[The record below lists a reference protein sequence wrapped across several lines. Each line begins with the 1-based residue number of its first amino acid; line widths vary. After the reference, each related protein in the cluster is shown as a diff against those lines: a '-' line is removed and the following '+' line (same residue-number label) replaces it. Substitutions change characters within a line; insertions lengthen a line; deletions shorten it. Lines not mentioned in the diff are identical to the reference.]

1 MNGSR
6 LSGTR
11 LAAIGLFAAG
21 AFATGTSSADTI
33 FTVNGVDVDSAVVDL
48 YFNSR
53 LGNQGGQATPEQRV
67 ALMAELKDIYV
78 LATQPSSAE
87 HAANPQT
94 AAQIEL
100 QERSILAQAVAA
112 AYFETIEVSE
122 EEILAEYG
130 TKLEQEPP
138 LQYKARHILVQTQAE
153 AIEVIGQ
160 LGAGAD
166 FESLAKEK
174 SIDPSAATNGG
185 DLGWFAPNQMVQP
198 FSAAVQAMEDGEYSA
213 QPTQTQFGW
222 HVIIRDESRESV
234 PPTFESVKEEMTA
247 SVQQRKFQAH
257 LDVLRT
263 ASEE

>member
-1 MNGSR
+1 M
-6 LSGTR
+6 
-11 LAAIGLFAAG
+11 AIGLFAAG
-21 AFATGTSSADTI
+21 TFAAGTVSADTI
-33 FTVNGVDVDSAVVDL
+33 FNVNGVDVDSAVVDL
-48 YFNSR
+48 YFDSR
-53 LGNQGGQATPEQRV
+53 LGGQGAQATPEQRV
-67 ALMAELKDIYV
+67 ALMAELKDIYI
-78 LATQPSSAE
+78 LATQPNATE
-87 HAANPQT
+87 HAQDPQI

-100 QERSILAQAVAA
+100 QEKSILAQAVAGE
-112 AYFETIEVSE
+112 YFETIEVTE

-138 LQYKARHILVQTQAE
+138 LQFKARHILVETQAE

-160 LGAGAD
+160 LGAGAN
-166 FESLAKEK
+166 FETLAKEK

-198 FSAAVQAMEDGEYSA
+198 FSMAVQAMEDGDYSSE
-213 QPTQTQFGW
+213 PVQTQFGW

-263 ASEE
+263 ASQE